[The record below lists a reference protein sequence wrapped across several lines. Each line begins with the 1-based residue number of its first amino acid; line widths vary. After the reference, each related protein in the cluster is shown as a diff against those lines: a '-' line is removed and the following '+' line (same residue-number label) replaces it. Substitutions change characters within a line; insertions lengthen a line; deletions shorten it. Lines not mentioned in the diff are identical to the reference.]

1 MLIRLLMVS
10 IARLDWL
17 QQQVLG
23 GRNACV
29 RFSFNVSTGTERIQ
43 FVLDPRNDDSCQV
56 VHDQRQC
63 STRRVALTAALA
75 AVREV
80 AINNVTTDKGH
91 KSSRGSSII
100 TFWIR
105 APDSHHRVN
114 GGGGNGGGGR
124 GAKVST
130 PDARPD
136 ERPDALDVRGGGI
149 GGGFGVAEE
158 GTSDAR
164 PGTRHNAKPD
174 QNAQTDEFVNAGNTP
189 DNGANEQPEPKR
201 SRHDVL
207 VLEPFVK
214 MPMVHPHAPSAEQ
227 SVVTDDP
234 TTNGG
239 GIAPLVLPRE
249 HFCIPARVSAA
260 VVEASC
266 QFNGRSHR
274 DTQNFGLCFVQCEEV
289 RW

>member
-1 MLIRLLMVS
+1 MVVAATVVAVGGQRFVHPMHDLM
-10 IARLDWL
+10 
-17 QQQVLG
+17 
-23 GRNACV
+23 N
-29 RFSFNVSTGTERIQ
+29 
-43 FVLDPRNDDSCQV
+43 DPMPWMFQ
-56 VHDQRQC
+56 
-63 STRRVALTAALA
+63 
-75 AVREV
+75 
-80 AINNVTTDKGH
+80 
-91 KSSRGSSII
+91 
-100 TFWIR
+100 
-105 APDSHHRVN
+105 
-114 GGGGNGGGGR
+114 
-124 GAKVST
+124 
-130 PDARPD
+130 
-136 ERPDALDVRGGGI
+136 GGGI

-207 VLEPFVK
+207 VLEPFVQ

-266 QFNGRSHR
+266 Q
-274 DTQNFGLCFVQCEEV
+274 TEPEEYLLEDLIEARNTLEHALSNERRLDGERLV
-289 RW
+289 TFYEIAIMQAISMLN